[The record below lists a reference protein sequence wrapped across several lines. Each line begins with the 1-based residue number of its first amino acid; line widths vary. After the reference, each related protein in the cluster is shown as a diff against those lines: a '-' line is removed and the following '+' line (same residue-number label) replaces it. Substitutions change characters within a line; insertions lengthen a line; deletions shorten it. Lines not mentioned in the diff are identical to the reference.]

1 MTSKEF
7 IEKLID
13 VSKRKTYYIKGGF
26 GLVLNASGKK
36 RAIKQYKYNEER
48 ADNINALDP
57 ATFGFDCCGLIKGVI
72 WGFCGNL
79 KKTYG
84 GAEYKS
90 NGLDDLNEK
99 GIFNICKNISDDM
112 TNIKPGEF
120 LYTPSPNGHC
130 GIYLGNGNVIES
142 TPSGSCGVQIT
153 NFNRVKWKAHG
164 ELPQISYGNTEN
176 KIHPVIPAFYLKQG
190 SMGMNVYNLQKCLN
204 SVGAS
209 LKTDGIFGPKTK
221 QALMDFQRKNNLVVD
236 GIYGPKSQKKL
247 REVIG

>member
-48 ADNINALDP
+48 ADKINALDP

-72 WGFCGNL
+72 WGFDGSL

-112 TNIKPGEF
+112 QNIRPGEF
-120 LYTPSPNGHC
+120 LYMPGHC

-142 TPSGSCGVQIT
+142 TPSGSSGVQIT
-153 NFNRVKWKAHG
+153 DFNRVKWKAHG
-164 ELPQISYGNTEN
+164 ELPQISYGTSEN
-176 KIHPVIPAFYLKQG
+176 KTLPVIPSQFLKQG
-190 SMGMNVYNLQKCLN
+190 SRGMSVYYLQKCLN
-204 SVGAS
+204 FLGAS
-209 LKTDGIFGPKTK
+209 LVTDGIYGPKTK
-221 QALMDFQRKNNLVVD
+221 QALMDFQKRNNLVID

-247 REVIG
+247 REVLK